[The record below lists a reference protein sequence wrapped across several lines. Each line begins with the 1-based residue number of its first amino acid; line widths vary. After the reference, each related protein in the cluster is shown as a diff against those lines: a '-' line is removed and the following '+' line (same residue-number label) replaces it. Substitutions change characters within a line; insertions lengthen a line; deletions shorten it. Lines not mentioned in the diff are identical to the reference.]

1 MFGGVK
7 MNPLLL
13 IQDMLKDIMERVVLL
28 EDKVKS
34 LEEYQKREKLK

>member
-1 MFGGVK
+1 

-13 IQDMLKDIMERVVLL
+13 IQDMLNDIMERVVLL